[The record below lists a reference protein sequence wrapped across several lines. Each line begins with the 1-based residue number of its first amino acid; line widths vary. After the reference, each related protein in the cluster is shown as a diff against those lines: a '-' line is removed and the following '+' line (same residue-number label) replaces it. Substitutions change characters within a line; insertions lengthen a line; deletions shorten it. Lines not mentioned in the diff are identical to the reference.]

1 MVYFVDMLRHYSSVF
16 FFHNSRCCLERTL
29 TKNVTLTLGAASI
42 CITIYIIIIHIYI
55 YRASGRR
62 REGGGSPQGGYIHA
76 MPGHATVSQNHT
88 ETEEMVIPSR
98 KLTLFWPISLGS
110 CWILG
115 MHKNLGIN
123 RHGLCR
129 CGAKPN
135 GFTKT
140 QTKESWLDMSTS
152 GDSIQG
158 PHPVVWGSHTSHM
171 TVCERDLQSWI
182 LRNVDLMDRNLA
194 LLSQSSTWCL
204 FTKQCPHGK
213 KEHHFH
219 R

>member
-1 MVYFVDMLRHYSSVF
+1 MNSTVRFSTSWSILWTCSAITARCF

-115 MHKNLGIN
+115 MHKILVSTDTASADAAQSRMALPKHRPRN
-123 RHGLCR
+123 HGWICQLRGTRSRVHIQWFGVHIHLIWQYVSAICS
-129 CGAKPN
+129 P
-135 GFTKT
+135 
-140 QTKESWLDMSTS
+140 ESWEM
-152 GDSIQG
+152 
-158 PHPVVWGSHTSHM
+158 
-171 TVCERDLQSWI
+171 
-182 LRNVDLMDRNLA
+182 
-194 LLSQSSTWCL
+194 
-204 FTKQCPHGK
+204 
-213 KEHHFH
+213 
-219 R
+219 